1 MHNKAIHITLALLLI
16 VSTTGI
22 TITEHYCGRELV
34 SVNILSK
41 PDACCDNSG
50 CCHNET
56 VTVKLDADI
65 INLSPT
71 YLFELIS
78 SSISLDSEAIF
89 NNNYLLSTD
98 LVTNFIKS
106 SDLPPPDIREVLSKL
121 GTFLL

>member
-1 MHNKAIHITLALLLI
+1 M
-16 VSTTGI
+16 
-22 TITEHYCGRELV
+22 TITEHYCGSDLV
-34 SVNILSK
+34 SVNVLSD

-78 SSISLDSEAIF
+78 SSISLDSAAIF
-89 NNNYLLSTD
+89 NTDPVFSTFI
-98 LVTNFIKS
+98 TKNFIRS
-106 SDLPPPDIREVLSKL
+106 SDIPPPVIKTFLSKL